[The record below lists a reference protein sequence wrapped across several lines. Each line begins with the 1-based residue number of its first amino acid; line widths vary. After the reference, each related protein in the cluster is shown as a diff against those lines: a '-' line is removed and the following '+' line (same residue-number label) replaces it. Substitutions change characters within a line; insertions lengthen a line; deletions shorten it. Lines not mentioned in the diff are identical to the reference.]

1 MVKKISCTIMQKP
14 QISVI
19 IPTYNRGWVLKE
31 AVDSVLSQYCTDF
44 ELIVVD
50 DGSTDNTTA
59 LLQGYKGRLKV
70 LQQDNRGVSA
80 ARNLG
85 IKNSFGQYI
94 AFLDSDDL
102 WRPEK
107 LSFQLEFFAS
117 HKEALICQT
126 EEIWIRNGIRVNPG
140 KKHKKISGHIF
151 EQSLSLCL
159 VSPSAVMMDRRL
171 FDETGMFDENLP
183 ACEDYDLWLRTSLQ
197 YPVFLLDK
205 PLVIKRGGH
214 DDQLSKAPGLDKY
227 RVASILKLLQSDR
240 LSNSRHKK
248 AVKMLLKKCKI
259 YGAGCAKR
267 GRYDEAEHYQKLVK
281 KYA

>member
-1 MVKKISCTIMQKP
+1 MQKP

-19 IPTYNRGWVLKE
+19 IPTYNRGWILKE
-31 AVDSVLSQYCTDF
+31 AVDSVLSQDCTDF

-70 LQQDNRGVSA
+70 LQQDNRGVST

-85 IKNSFGQYI
+85 IRNSSGQYI

-102 WRPEK
+102 WLPKK

-126 EEIWIRNGIRVNPG
+126 EEVWIRNGIRVNPG

-171 FDETGMFDENLP
+171 FDETGIFDEGLP
-183 ACEDYDLWLRTSLQ
+183 ACEDYDLWLRTSLEH
-197 YPVFLLDK
+197 PVFLLEK
-205 PLVIKRGGH
+205 QLVIKRGGH

-227 RVASILKLLQSDR
+227 RIASILKLLQSDR
-240 LSNSRHKK
+240 LSNSSHKK
-248 AVKMLLKKCKI
+248 AVKILLEKCKI